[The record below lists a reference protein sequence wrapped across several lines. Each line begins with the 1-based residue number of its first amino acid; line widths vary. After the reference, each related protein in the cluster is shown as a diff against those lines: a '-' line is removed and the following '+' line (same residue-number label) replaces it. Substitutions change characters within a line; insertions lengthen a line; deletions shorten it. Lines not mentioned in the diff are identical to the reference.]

1 MCCCWIS
8 VIAVAFQ
15 CVIIMLLGF
24 VAGAVVEGSEMVA
37 ANHVGVGAAVGVVAV
52 GQGGRS
58 PLISQL
64 MNLTRNSIATMQM
77 PCNLSKTGAVGNLL
91 VSRSVLAMVAVQK

>member
-1 MCCCWIS
+1 
-8 VIAVAFQ
+8 
-15 CVIIMLLGF
+15 MLCLWLI
-24 VAGAVVEGSEMVA
+24 VVLAGTVVEGSEMVV
-37 ANHVGVGAAVGVVAV
+37 ANHVGAAVGVVVV

>member
-1 MCCCWIS
+1 M
-8 VIAVAFQ
+8 
-15 CVIIMLLGF
+15 
-24 VAGAVVEGSEMVA
+24 EGSEMVA

-52 GQGGRS
+52 VQGGRS

-91 VSRSVLAMVAVQK
+91 VSRSILAMVAVQK